1 MEKSIEVIG
10 LTKVFQDGRKNGVRA
25 VSEVSFHCA
34 PGEIFALLGPNGAG
48 KTTTLRMIATV
59 LKPTSGTARVAGHDL
74 VAKPSLVRRSIG
86 FLSGNTGIYGRLT
99 PREVLTYFGR
109 LYSMKPEQIEARLE
123 EVFTLL
129 DMHDF
134 KRRRCDK
141 LSQGM
146 KQKVSI
152 ARTIFHD
159 PAVIIF
165 DEPTTGLD
173 VLTQRTI
180 VDFIRDCRT
189 RGRCVVLSTHIM
201 AEAEKLSDRIAIIHK
216 GRILLEATA
225 DEIKSR
231 YGGDLEDSFIKM
243 IGEDK

>member
-1 MEKSIEVIG
+1 MEKTIEVTG
-10 LTKVFQDGRKNGVRA
+10 LTKVFKDSGKNDVRA
-25 VSEVSFHCA
+25 VADVSFHCSR
-34 PGEIFALLGPNGAG
+34 GEIFALLGPNGAG

-59 LKPTSGTARVAGHDL
+59 LKPTAGTASVAGHDL
-74 VAKPSLVRRSIG
+74 ITDPAGVRGAIG

-109 LYSMKPEQIEARLE
+109 LYSMSPDRIAARLE
-123 EVFTLL
+123 EVFSLL

-134 KRRRCDK
+134 RNRRCDK

-159 PAVIIF
+159 PSVIIF

-173 VLTQRTI
+173 VLTQRAI
-180 VDFIRDCRT
+180 VDFIRHCRE
-189 RGRCVVLSTHIM
+189 RDRCVVLSTHIM
-201 AEAEKLSDRIAIIHK
+201 AEAEKLSDRIAVIHK
-216 GRILLEATA
+216 GRILHEGTA

-231 YGGDLEDSFIKM
+231 YDADLEDSFIKM
-243 IGEDK
+243 IGDDA